1 MADYKESTVTGTRWS
16 RCRQIR
22 IDNPHSSQGVPTVQF
37 VEEDAIDL
45 GGAVGVIV
53 TPSKLRPIYSIQFDP
68 AEVVDLYDPITGEK
82 TTQTITMGEIY
93 ALIFS
98 AYMTHAARRDE
109 QVANPP
115 PLYATPAP

>member
-1 MADYKESTVTGTRWS
+1 MADYKESTVTGTRWT

-22 IDNPHSSQGVPTVQF
+22 IDNPHSSQGIPGVQF

-45 GGAVGVIV
+45 GGDVGVVV

-68 AEVVDLYDPITGEK
+68 VDVVDVYNPVTGEK
-82 TTQTITMGEIY
+82 TAQTITMGEIY
-93 ALIFS
+93 TLIFS
-98 AYMTHAARRDE
+98 AYMTYAARRDE

-115 PLYATPAP
+115 TPYAPPAP